1 MRDHVDAG
9 ELLTA
14 TSAPR
19 VSPRMITAGV
29 RAGSTSIE
37 TAPSGDGAGRSAAA
51 GAASATVVTRA
62 SVATVGMRTRSVS
75 ATRAAGCVGSAGGP
89 RFETVSM
96 LYLAMTAASAGAFW
110 WLHLRADRSVRR
122 AAAQAFDEDAGIAV
136 HVARHEAETRRQ
148 VPSTAHV
155 LYGLLQVEAVAAA
168 IGDAGGDAAALED
181 DVLAAMAAGGRG
193 ELEALDATL
202 RRAEHSA
209 RGASRRIG
217 CADLWAY
224 LGDGRAA
231 AVLAKAQV
239 DRAAVLFRLAH
250 GAGPPALP
258 GSDRGTAMVELRD
271 DPYTTKDFVVTALR
285 EGLGLD
291 AAEAERIMEAVHTT
305 GHGTIGP
312 MAMATARTAVI
323 TMRDLAQ
330 RSQFPLWVGVTAAS
344 S

>member
-1 MRDHVDAG
+1 
-9 ELLTA
+9 
-14 TSAPR
+14 
-19 VSPRMITAGV
+19 
-29 RAGSTSIE
+29 
-37 TAPSGDGAGRSAAA
+37 
-51 GAASATVVTRA
+51 
-62 SVATVGMRTRSVS
+62 
-75 ATRAAGCVGSAGGP
+75 
-89 RFETVSM
+89 M

-122 AAAQAFDEDAGIAV
+122 AAAQAFDDDAGIAV

-155 LYGLLQVEAVAAA
+155 LYGLLQVEAVTAA
-168 IGDAGGDAAALED
+168 IGGAGGDAAALED

-209 RGASRRIG
+209 RGASRRIA

-231 AVLAKAQV
+231 AVLAKAHV

-258 GSDRGTAMVELRD
+258 GSDRGTALVELRD
-271 DPYTTKDFVVTALR
+271 DPYTTKEFVVTALR

-291 AAEAERIMEAVHTT
+291 ATEAERIMESVHTT

-312 MAMATARTAVI
+312 MAMTTARTAVI

-330 RSQFPLWVGVTAAS
+330 RSQFPLWVGVTATAS
-344 S
+344 